1 MTLIETVLI
10 IGSVVGG
17 LMTTT
22 CWNIRRSRC
31 EKIESPCLS
40 CMRKV
45 MTEKELKM
53 DVLTS
58 NASGMTS
65 NASGMTGDI
74 NNATLNRTY
83 SQPETPNKMTSGMTS
98 HAETP
103 KMTSGMT
110 SHASG
115 MKKTQR
121 FLDYNSAT

>member
-10 IGSVVGG
+10 IGSVIGG

-58 NASGMTS
+58 HAMLTTNGM
-65 NASGMTGDI
+65 
-74 NNATLNRTY
+74 NRTN
-83 SQPETPNKMTSGMTS
+83 SQPD
-98 HAETP
+98 TP
-103 KMTSGMT
+103 KTNLT
-110 SHASG
+110 
-115 MKKTQR
+115 
-121 FLDYNSAT
+121 AT

>member
-10 IGSVVGG
+10 IGSVIGG

-31 EKIESPCLS
+31 EKIETPCLS

-45 MTEKELKM
+45 MTEKELKN

-58 NASGMTS
+58 
-65 NASGMTGDI
+65 
-74 NNATLNRTY
+74 
-83 SQPETPNKMTSGMTS
+83 
-98 HAETP
+98 HA
-103 KMTSGMT
+103 SGMT

-115 MKKTQR
+115 MTSQPETPKTN
-121 FLDYNSAT
+121 LTAT

>member
-10 IGSVVGG
+10 IGSVIGG

-31 EKIESPCLS
+31 EKIETPCLS

-58 NASGMTS
+58 NM
-65 NASGMTGDI
+65 
-74 NNATLNRTY
+74 NNATMNRTY
-83 SQPETPNKMTSGMTS
+83 SQPETPKFNKSESMTSHANGMTS
-98 HAETP
+98 HANGISLT
-103 KMTSGMT
+103 
-110 SHASG
+110 
-115 MKKTQR
+115 
-121 FLDYNSAT
+121 AT

>member
-1 MTLIETVLI
+1 MTLIETILI
-10 IGSVVGG
+10 IGSVSGA

-45 MTEKELKM
+45 MTEKELQM

-58 NASGMTS
+58 G
-65 NASGMTGDI
+65 I

-83 SQPETPNKMTSGMTS
+83 SQPETPKMTRADS
-98 HAETP
+98 EP
-103 KMTSGMT
+103 
-110 SHASG
+110 
-115 MKKTQR
+115 
-121 FLDYNSAT
+121 DYNRAT

>member
-1 MTLIETVLI
+1 MTLIETILI
-10 IGSVVGG
+10 IGSVIGG

-45 MTEKELKM
+45 MTEKELQM

-58 NASGMTS
+58 
-65 NASGMTGDI
+65 DI

-83 SQPETPNKMTSGMTS
+83 SQPETPKMTSGT
-98 HAETP
+98 
-103 KMTSGMT
+103 T

-115 MKKTQR
+115 MNRTQR

>member
-1 MTLIETVLI
+1 MTLIETILI

-45 MTEKELKM
+45 MTENELKM

-58 NASGMTS
+58 HASGM
-65 NASGMTGDI
+65 
-74 NNATLNRTY
+74 NNATMNHTY
-83 SQPETPNKMTSGMTS
+83 SQPETPKMNRSNS
-98 HAETP
+98 EP
-103 KMTSGMT
+103 
-110 SHASG
+110 
-115 MKKTQR
+115 
-121 FLDYNSAT
+121 DYNRAT